1 MSTSIFIFHSQELP
15 SLEAYIDHHFTSH
28 KKLLGLG
35 GLGLGG
41 LGSLKVE
48 NYLGSLQAYI
58 DFKFVYKLTSTSDV
72 TSQSRELIYKP
83 YIHFKSYPSQ

>member
-58 DFKFVYKLTSTSDV
+58 DFKFVYNLTNIDLKFHLPK
-72 TSQSRELIYKP
+72 SRTNLQALHP
-83 YIHFKSYPSQ
+83 L

>member
-48 NYLGSLQAYI
+48 NYLGSLQA
-58 DFKFVYKLTSTSDV
+58 
-72 TSQSRELIYKP
+72 
-83 YIHFKSYPSQ
+83 